1 MEKDKR
7 GKSIQNHA
15 DDCVG
20 EGFQLARV
28 KVEKNGAEC
37 RENLG
42 MGNRSINI
50 WKGSELELVWPKK
63 KAVHI

>member
-7 GKSIQNHA
+7 GKNIQNHD

-50 WKGSELELVWPKK
+50 
-63 KAVHI
+63 